1 MDLIEIKRFGV
12 SFNVVDTLSWS
23 RIFWKDHY
31 LKWWEQPTFDFIIPL
46 LDKNKIFIDIGSWI
60 GPISLTASKFSK
72 QCFCFEPDPI
82 AYQEFVDNI
91 RTNNIN
97 NITLENIAI
106 SIHPKIS
113 IGAAKLGESITRDS
127 CLENAI
133 TVSCITPVDIFS
145 KYNINPVDV
154 SVIKIDIEGHE
165 QQILK
170 DHSILWD
177 LNVPMHISLHPGWK
191 TDKEQYFKDIIPFFK
206 HKNIDTTN
214 ISSRGDFFDIS
225 IK

>member
-12 SFNVVDTLSWS
+12 SFNVVDTPLNAV
-23 RIFWKDHY
+23 FWKDNY
-31 LKWWEQPTFDFIIPL
+31 LKWWEQSTFDFIIPL
-46 LDKNKIFIDIGSWI
+46 LDKNKTFIDIGSWI
-60 GPISLTASKFSK
+60 GPISLAASKFSK
-72 QCFCFEPDPI
+72 QCVCFEPDPI
-82 AYQEFVDNI
+82 AYKEFADNI
-91 RTNNIN
+91 RINNID

-106 SIHPKIS
+106 SIHPEIS

-127 CLENAI
+127 SAENAI
-133 TVSCITPVDIFS
+133 PVSCITPADIFS
-145 KYNINPVDV
+145 KHNIDPVDV

-191 TDKEQYFKDIIPFFK
+191 TDKEQYFKDIVPFFN
-206 HKNIDTTN
+206 HKNINTTN
-214 ISSRGDFFDIS
+214 ISNRGDFFDIS

>member
-191 TDKEQYFKDIIPFFK
+191 TDKEQYFKDIK
-206 HKNIDTTN
+206 NKNIDTTN
-214 ISSRGDFFDIS
+214 IYSR
-225 IK
+225 